1 MKRIGFLLLL
11 LVAFIYLNNTSLFV
25 KPGEE
30 KPLLLAHRGLAQTF
44 PMEGITGDTNT
55 AAIIYEP
62 EHPYLE
68 NTLDSIE
75 AAFAAGADVVELDIH
90 PTMDGHFVVFH
101 DWILEYRTNGTGI
114 VREHSLQELKQ
125 LDVGYG
131 YTADNGKTYPFR
143 GKGVGLMPTLGE
155 VFAAFPTESLL
166 IHIKS
171 NDPQEGLQLA
181 EFLAELPQERL
192 RKLAVY
198 GGDEPITVLQEKLP
212 DLRVMSKT
220 TMKDAL
226 LRYMLIG
233 WTGYIPETIQD
244 TEIILPLNYARFLW
258 GWPHRFVERMKKVDT
273 RVIVVAGDGRWS
285 EGFDTVSDLEQLPK
299 NFTGGI
305 WTNRI
310 DLIAPAIK

>member
-1 MKRIGFLLLL
+1 
-11 LVAFIYLNNTSLFV
+11 
-25 KPGEE
+25 
-30 KPLLLAHRGLAQTF
+30 
-44 PMEGITGDTNT
+44 
-55 AAIIYEP
+55 
-62 EHPYLE
+62 
-68 NTLDSIE
+68 
-75 AAFAAGADVVELDIH
+75 
-90 PTMDGHFVVFH
+90 
-101 DWILEYRTNGTGI
+101 
-114 VREHSLQELKQ
+114 
-125 LDVGYG
+125 
-131 YTADNGKTYPFR
+131 
-143 GKGVGLMPTLGE
+143 MPTLGE

-192 RKLAVY
+192 RQLAVY

>member
-1 MKRIGFLLLL
+1 MKRIGFLVLL

-192 RKLAVY
+192 RQLAVY

-233 WTGYIPETIQD
+233 WTGYIPETIQH

-258 GWPHRFVERMKKVDT
+258 GWPQRFVERMKKVDT